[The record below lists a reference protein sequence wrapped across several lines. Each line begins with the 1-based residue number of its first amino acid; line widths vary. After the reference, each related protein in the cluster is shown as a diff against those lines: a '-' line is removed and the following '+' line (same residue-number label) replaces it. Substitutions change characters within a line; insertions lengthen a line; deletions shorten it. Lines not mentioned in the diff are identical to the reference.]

1 MPIPLAVVRAVK
13 LLSGSRIHTGT
24 IMTISITNRPAPAW
38 LRELAH
44 GRATY
49 EELLGWPVSVHVG
62 ERVLIVAIGHIVE
75 AVTMPAGLG
84 AQVRAELGITMLTGP
99 VVADPSGT
107 RWTFLTKPLD
117 RLRPNT
123 AADLSH
129 SRVDVAPFGSHVVIP
144 TDPGTSTGRLWR
156 WVEVPSPARS
166 LPPAYAVIGV
176 TRRLIDHSHDLA
188 A

>member
-1 MPIPLAVVRAVK
+1 
-13 LLSGSRIHTGT
+13 
-24 IMTISITNRPAPAW
+24 MTISITNRPAPAW

-49 EELLGWPVSVHVG
+49 EELLGWPVSVQVG
-62 ERVLIVAIGHIVE
+62 KRVLIVAIGQVLE
-75 AVTMPAGLG
+75 AVTMPASLG
-84 AQVRAELGITMLTGP
+84 ALVRAELGIAMLSGP
-99 VVADPSGT
+99 VITDPEGK

-117 RLRPNT
+117 RLRPNV

-129 SRVDVAPFGSHVVIP
+129 LRVDVAPHGSHVVIP
-144 TDPGTSTGRLWR
+144 TDPNLTTGQLWR
-156 WVEVPSPARS
+156 WLETPSPARS

-176 TRRLIDHSHDLA
+176 TRRLTEQHHLA

>member
-1 MPIPLAVVRAVK
+1 
-13 LLSGSRIHTGT
+13 
-24 IMTISITNRPAPAW
+24 MTISITNRPAPAW

-49 EELLGWPVSVHVG
+49 EELLGWPVSVQVG
-62 ERVLIVAIGHIVE
+62 TRVLIVAIGQTVE
-75 AVTMPAGLG
+75 AVTMPASLG
-84 AQVRAELGITMLTGP
+84 ALVRTELDIAMLSGP
-99 VVADPSGT
+99 VVADPDGT
-107 RWTFLTKPLD
+107 HWTFLTKPLE

-129 SRVDVAPFGSHVVIP
+129 LRVDVAPHGGYVVIP
-144 TDPGTSTGRLWR
+144 TDPHTSSGRRWR
-156 WVEVPSPARS
+156 WIEEPSPRRP

-176 TRRLIDHSHDLA
+176 IRRLTEQRHHNLA

>member
-1 MPIPLAVVRAVK
+1 MK
-13 LLSGSRIHTGT
+13 
-24 IMTISITNRPAPAW
+24 ISITNRPAPAW

-44 GRATY
+44 GRDTY
-49 EELLGWPVSVHVG
+49 EELLGWPVSVQVG
-62 ERVLIVAIGHIVE
+62 TRVLIVAIGQVLD
-75 AVTMPAGLG
+75 AVTMPAGLA
-84 AQVRAELGITMLTGP
+84 AQVRAELGIAMLSGP
-99 VVADPSGT
+99 IATDPDGK

-129 SRVDVAPFGSHVVIP
+129 LRVDVAPHGSHVVLP
-144 TDPGTSTGRLWR
+144 TDPNLTTGQQWR
-156 WVEVPSPARS
+156 WIEPPSPAKP

-176 TRRLIDHSHDLA
+176 TRRLSEQHHHLA